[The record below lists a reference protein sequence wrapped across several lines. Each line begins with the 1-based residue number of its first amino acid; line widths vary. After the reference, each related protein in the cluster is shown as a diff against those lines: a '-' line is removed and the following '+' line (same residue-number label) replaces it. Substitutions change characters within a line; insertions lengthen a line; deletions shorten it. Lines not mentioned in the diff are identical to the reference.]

1 MGKDC
6 TDGQLPW
13 ELASWCMETRS
24 KRRQHEL
31 EAAVIEAPVLT
42 RAQKAARIVSETQVP
57 ALTLPTGRKRKQVH
71 PEQADSRSA
80 RRRQE
85 SEDRPQSEAI
95 EEAVQGHH
103 QASKSTAPTEQGK
116 AASELAAGIDQLVDG
131 MDRQRREARRGLDEA
146 AREAEQ
152 VSK

>member
-1 MGKDC
+1 
-6 TDGQLPW
+6 
-13 ELASWCMETRS
+13 METRS
-24 KRRQHEL
+24 KRRQQEL

-42 RAQKAARIVSETQVP
+42 RAQKAARIVGETQVP

-71 PEQADSRSA
+71 PQQGDTRLA

-85 SEDRPQSEAI
+85 VEDRRESETI
-95 EEAVQGHH
+95 EGAVQGHNR
-103 QASKSTAPTEQGK
+103 ASKSIAPQEEPK
-116 AASELAAGIDQLVDG
+116 VASEIAPEIDQLVDG

-152 VSK
+152 VGEVGLGT